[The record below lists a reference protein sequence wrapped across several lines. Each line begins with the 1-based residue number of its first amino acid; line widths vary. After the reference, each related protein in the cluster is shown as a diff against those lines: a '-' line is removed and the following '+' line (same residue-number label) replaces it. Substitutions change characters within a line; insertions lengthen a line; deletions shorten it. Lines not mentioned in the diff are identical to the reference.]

1 MKKSV
6 VQRCAVLRICHEF
19 ILIIKEVFFM
29 QITKETIIGDILD
42 ADFEVAPYFLE
53 IGMHCLGCPASR
65 GESIEEA
72 CAVHGTDADALVE
85 KLNAH
90 FSAKQ

>member
-1 MKKSV
+1 MKQNQMKGS
-6 VQRCAVLRICHEF
+6 
-19 ILIIKEVFFM
+19 FFKM
-29 QITKETIIGDILD
+29 QITKDTIIGDILD

-65 GESIEEA
+65 GETIEEA

>member
-1 MKKSV
+1 
-6 VQRCAVLRICHEF
+6 
-19 ILIIKEVFFM
+19 M
-29 QITKETIIGDILD
+29 QVTKETIIGDVLD
-42 ADFEVAPYFLE
+42 ADFEVAPFFLE

-85 KLNAH
+85 KLNAY
-90 FSAKQ
+90 FASK